1 MTAPI
6 DNTKYMIVLATDN
19 IARAQSNL
27 IEALIRDNKGSIG
40 SRLIDAE
47 RSLSLALTD
56 VAKAFAALNP

>member
-56 VAKAFAALNP
+56 VAKAFAALDP